1 MRRRNIKIPSDFFDR
16 ERIVELENFPNREE
30 LILLYLH
37 LLTISAKHDYV
48 FSIANI
54 VLTDDILST
63 TFNYG
68 DIGRN
73 LKILEEKGL
82 IKRYERKIEVFKA
95 WRTSRDR
102 SNPKYKR
109 WRLAVFKRDGFKCQS
124 CGAANDLQAHHI
136 KHWKDDISNRY
147 NVDNGI
153 TLCRRCHLKAHEGSW
168 R

>member
-1 MRRRNIKIPSDFFDR
+1 MRRNIKIPINFFEY
-16 ERIVELENFPNREE
+16 ERIVDLEKFPNREE

-37 LLTISAKHDYV
+37 LLTSSANYNYA

-54 VLTDDILST
+54 VLTDDVLST
-63 TFNYG
+63 AFNYG
-68 DIGRN
+68 DIRTN

-82 IKRYERKIEVFKA
+82 IKRHERKIEVFKA
-95 WRTSRDR
+95 WRTCRDR
-102 SNPKYKR
+102 NDPKYKE
-109 WRLAVFKRDGFKCQS
+109 WRLAVFERDGFKCQS
-124 CGAANDLQAHHI
+124 CGTTDNLQAHHI

-153 TLCRRCHLKAHEGSW
+153 TLCRKCHLKAHGGSW

>member
-48 FSIANI
+48 FFIANI

-68 DIGRN
+68 DIGTN

-82 IKRYERKIEVFKA
+82 IKRCERKIEVFKA

-102 SNPKYKR
+102 SNPKYKV

-124 CGAANDLQAHHI
+124 CGKANDLQAHHI
-136 KHWKDDISNRY
+136 RHWKDDIPNRY
-147 NVDNGI
+147 NIDNGI
-153 TLCRRCHLKAHEGSW
+153 TLCRKCHLKAHGGSW

>member
-16 ERIVELENFPNREE
+16 ERIVELKNFPNREE
-30 LILLYLH
+30 LILLYFH

-48 FSIANI
+48 FFIANI

-68 DIGRN
+68 DIGTN

-95 WRTSRDR
+95 WMTSRDR
-102 SNPKYKR
+102 SNPKYKV

-124 CGAANDLQAHHI
+124 CGNANDLQAHHI
-136 KHWKDDISNRY
+136 RHWKDDIPNRY
-147 NVDNGI
+147 NIDNGI
-153 TLCRRCHLKAHEGSW
+153 TLCRKCHLKAHGGSW

>member
-1 MRRRNIKIPSDFFDR
+1 MMRRNIKIPSDFFNRD
-16 ERIVELENFPNREE
+16 RIVELEKFPNREE

-37 LLTISAKHDYV
+37 LLTISAKHNYA

-54 VLTDDILST
+54 VLTDDVLST

-68 DIGRN
+68 DIGTN

-102 SNPKYKR
+102 SNPKYKV

-124 CGAANDLQAHHI
+124 CGKANDLQAHHI
-136 KHWKDDISNRY
+136 RHWKDDIPNRY
-147 NVDNGI
+147 NIDNGI
-153 TLCRRCHLKAHEGSW
+153 TLCRKCHLKAHGGSW

>member
-1 MRRRNIKIPSDFFDR
+1 MMRRNIKIPSDFFNRD
-16 ERIVELENFPNREE
+16 RIVELEKFPNREE

-37 LLTISAKHDYV
+37 LLTISAKHNYA

-54 VLTDDILST
+54 VLTDDVLST

-68 DIGRN
+68 DIGTN

-102 SNPKYKR
+102 SNPKYKV

-124 CGAANDLQAHHI
+124 CGNANDLQAHHI
-136 KHWKDDISNRY
+136 RHWKDDIPNRY
-147 NVDNGI
+147 NIDNGI
-153 TLCRRCHLKAHEGSW
+153 TLCRKCHLKAHGGSW